1 MNRVWKVESNTG
13 SWADIVSGCKSRV
26 VDRPFSMTMRRFS
39 AVLSPG
45 KFVDENTL
53 LSKFSL
59 PTNFSMDVGVHRS
72 RRQTGE
78 R

>member
-1 MNRVWKVESNTG
+1 MNRVWKVESNSG
-13 SWADIVSGCKSRV
+13 SWADVVSGSKSGV
-26 VDRPFSMTMRRFS
+26 VNRPLSMTMRRFS

-53 LSKFSL
+53 VSRFSL
-59 PTNFSMDVGVHRS
+59 TSNLWMEVGVNRF
-72 RRQTGE
+72 RRQTGA